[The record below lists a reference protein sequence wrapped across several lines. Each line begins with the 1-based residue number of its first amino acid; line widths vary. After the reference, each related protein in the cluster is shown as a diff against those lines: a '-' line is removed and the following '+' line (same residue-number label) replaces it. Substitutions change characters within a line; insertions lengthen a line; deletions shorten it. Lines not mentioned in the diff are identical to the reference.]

1 MAEQLSYTYRLKY
14 SVSTTLYPSEE
25 DIFTLGPT
33 TRQKRV
39 SRNFSR
45 LTRAGKLSHKSKEN
59 TKNLCRRWL
68 TRTAR
73 LKRNNAPSTTKPS
86 IFHTKKK
93 SLLRSLKKPAQDLS
107 LTIFQVSK
115 LPKYY

>member
-59 TKNLCRRWL
+59 TKNPAYAASLNSK
-68 TRTAR
+68 AR
-73 LKRNNAPSTTKPS
+73 DNAPTTGK
-86 IFHTKKK
+86 
-93 SLLRSLKKPAQDLS
+93 A
-107 LTIFQVSK
+107 SK
-115 LPKYY
+115 RVIRYRL

>member
-1 MAEQLSYTYRLKY
+1 MAEQLSYTYRIKY
-14 SVSTTLYPSEE
+14 SVSTTLYQSEE

-59 TKNLCRRWL
+59 TKNPAY
-68 TRTAR
+68 TASLNSQAR
-73 LKRNNAPSTTKPS
+73 DNAPTLGKA
-86 IFHTKKK
+86 FK
-93 SLLRSLKKPAQDLS
+93 R
-107 LTIFQVSK
+107 VSM
-115 LPKYY
+115 